1 MKKYSL
7 SLLILIVLLTCSIYM
22 LYVSNEESKVS
33 ISALLVLPV
42 LLLMTTLNGRKNFV
56 ILITYVLSLGF
67 VYLLFT
73 WFVKSSNETQ
83 LFYIVQHLL
92 SSMIVFLYW
101 LLLRQLRAVF
111 EENHVLV
118 NRVKVLE
125 GYSETPQLLPYSEF
139 LDRTDFLITGANRR
153 NELNYLIHIYI
164 KPVALNKKTIIQTLT
179 VSGLDVFRANYDVM
193 SQRNKTEFIIFL
205 QNTTEKGASIAWT
218 RYLEELRSKFTSI
231 DYPFEAEI
239 VLVEQSVEN
248 SLKNFEVA
256 Q

>member
-7 SLLILIVLLTCSIYM
+7 SLLILITLFTCSIYL
-22 LYVSNEESKVS
+22 LYLSNEETKISV
-33 ISALLVLPV
+33 SALLVLPMM
-42 LLLMTTLNGRKNFV
+42 LLMSFFNGRKNFI

-67 VYLLFT
+67 VYLLYT
-73 WFVKSSNETQ
+73 WFVSSSNDTQ
-83 LFYIVQHLL
+83 LFYIGQHLL
-92 SSMIVFLYW
+92 SSVIIFLYW
-101 LLLRQLRAVF
+101 LLLRQLRGVF
-111 EENHVLV
+111 EENHTLM

-164 KPVALNKKTIIQTLT
+164 KPAALNKRTIIQTLT

-193 SQRNKTEFIIFL
+193 SQRNKAEFIIFL
-205 QNTTEKGASIAWT
+205 QNTTENGADIAWT
-218 RYLEELRSKFTSI
+218 RYLEKLRTEFTSI
-231 DYPFEAEI
+231 DYPFDAEI
-239 VLVEQSVEN
+239 LLVEQSVEN
-248 SLKNFEVA
+248 TLKSFEVA